1 MAYWFPNE
9 RHHSVCQSL
18 SHIRLFP
25 PPWTVAHQA
34 LLSMEFSRQEYSSG
48 LPFPSPGD
56 ATQGLNLYLLH
67 CRQIF
72 FTESPG
78 KPRGTV
84 HSGFFKVQ
92 LCVTPEFSRHESLSL
107 HCVFVHTGSFP
118 VAALGMRW
126 IINTNTHVPAKTHG
140 SIPYMVVNEDM
151 FGLCFLKR

>member
-1 MAYWFPNE
+1 MLLTVLPVFCLLYKIVVFHITQRATEILTNILMTKQLETVDQIYSCLVPKLCSTPCNSID
-9 RHHSVCQSL
+9 SV
-18 SHIRLFP
+18 
-25 PPWTVAHQA
+25 HQA
-34 LLSMEFSRQEYSSG
+34 PLSMEFSRQEYSSG

-118 VAALGMRW
+118 VAALGMR
-126 IINTNTHVPAKTHG
+126 
-140 SIPYMVVNEDM
+140 
-151 FGLCFLKR
+151 